1 VARVE
6 VEIRTFDTQ
15 GRGVGVLPDGTVVI
29 VEGASVGEKVT
40 AEVVEELHTRYG
52 KILICRRVA

>member
-6 VEIRTFDTQ
+6 VEIRTFDAL

-40 AEVVEELHTRYG
+40 AEVVEELRTRTG

>member
-6 VEIRTFDTQ
+6 VEITTFDAL

-29 VEGASVGEKVT
+29 VEGASVGEKVE
-40 AEVVEELHTRYG
+40 AEVVEELRTKYG
-52 KILICRRVA
+52 KVLICRRVA